1 MDHGDGLPAGRRK
14 FIRQPDGRDEFNL
27 AEFPLTVLTDKS
39 PSGVRTIEWEDEI
52 IDKATAL
59 AVKRKVIVTGSDAFG
74 LPTALDADVL
84 FALVQLTKQVNNF
97 SSRDVVFSRY
107 ELLRVLDWRDEGK
120 SYRRIEESL
129 NRWVG
134 TSIYFSAWRDKETET
149 WQSEK
154 FHILDNVTLMSTDHR
169 KQLKARG
176 RGDLAFSSFS
186 WNKIVFRNLQAGFV
200 CPVDLD
206 VYFSLRRSISKRM
219 FRYLGKHF
227 RLRQQEEIAFDL
239 KHFAF
244 EKIGLSRSYRDAGQ
258 IKKELQP
265 ALEELESIGFLKPLD
280 RDERYTKLARGQWLI
295 TLARASESIVPPV
308 DEGGESVVVA
318 SSGPAQALIE
328 RGVTPAIADTLA
340 ESYPASQIE
349 RHVEVFDWLL
359 ARKDPRV
366 SKSPAGYL
374 VDSIRRDY
382 VPPKGFESRSR
393 GQERLRSEAARARRA
408 DEARQRE
415 EAAEQARIE
424 AEEERVRAYWDTL
437 TPIEQEIEKNEALRQ
452 GNAFLVAQYR
462 RTRGNNPQAEATYL
476 KAILDEHIHRILATA
491 ERDGAGVPPRTPSPS
506 PPSPTAPSS
515 KPQRR
520 LFP

>member
-1 MDHGDGLPAGRRK
+1 MDSGDRLLQGRKK
-14 FIRQPDGRDEFNL
+14 FVRQPDGRDEFNL
-27 AEFPLTVLTDKS
+27 AEFPLTVLTDKT
-39 PSGVRTIEWEDEI
+39 PSGVKTIEWEDEI
-52 IDKATAL
+52 IDKVTSL
-59 AVKRKVIVTGSDAFG
+59 PIKRKVIVTGSDAFG

-97 SSRDVVFSRY
+97 ASRDVFFSRY

-154 FHILDNVTLMSTDHR
+154 FHILDNVTLMSNDHR
-169 KQLKARG
+169 KRLKARG
-176 RGDLAFSSFS
+176 QGDLAFSSFS

-206 VYFSLRRSISKRM
+206 IYFSLKRSISKRL
-219 FRYLGKHF
+219 FRYVGKHF

-244 EKIGLSRSYRDAGQ
+244 EKIGLSRSYGDAGQ

-265 ALEELESIGFLKPLD
+265 ALEELEAIGFLRPAG
-280 RDERYTKLARGQWLI
+280 RDERYTKIARGEWII
-295 TLARASESIVPPV
+295 TLVRAPQAILPPV
-308 DEGGESVVVA
+308 VAEELVVEPTA
-318 SSGPAQALIE
+318 AERALIA
-328 RGVTPAIADTLA
+328 RGVTPAIAAALA
-340 ESYPASQIE
+340 ESFPAEHIE
-349 RHVEVFDWLL
+349 RHVEVHDWLM
-359 ARKDPRV
+359 ARKDRRV

-374 VDSIRRDY
+374 VDSIRRGY
-382 VPPKGFESRSR
+382 ASPKGFEAKTEADR
-393 GQERLRSEAARARRA
+393 RLREEAERARQA
-408 DEARQRE
+408 EEAKRRE
-415 EAAEQARIE
+415 EAAEHAREAAEEARIRDYWE
-424 AEEERVRAYWDTL
+424 AL
-437 TPIEQEIEKNEALRQ
+437 TPIEQEIHKNEAIRH

-462 RTRGNNPQAEATYL
+462 RTRGKNPEAEATYL
-476 KAILDEHIHRILATA
+476 KAILDEHIRLILDGKGAPDSVVAGPATTATPPTRATA
-491 ERDGAGVPPRTPSPS
+491 
-506 PPSPTAPSS
+506 TAKS
-515 KPQRR
+515 PQRT

>member
-1 MDHGDGLPAGRRK
+1 MDHGDGSPQGRRK
-14 FIRQPDGRDEFNL
+14 FVRQPDGRDEFNL

-39 PSGVRTIEWEDEI
+39 PCGVRTIEWEDEI

-59 AVKRKVIVTGSDAFG
+59 AIKRKVIVTGSDAFG

-169 KQLKARG
+169 KQLRARG

-265 ALEELESIGFLKPLD
+265 ALEELESIGFLRPLD

-295 TLARASESIVPPV
+295 TLARAPQALVPPL
-308 DEGGESVVVA
+308 DEDDGESVDARSNGV
-318 SSGPAQALIE
+318 AQALVE
-328 RGVTPAIADTLA
+328 RGVTQVVAVSLAD
-340 ESYPASQIE
+340 SYPAEQIE
-349 RHVEVFDWLL
+349 RHIEVFDWLV
-359 ARKDPRV
+359 ARKDQRV
-366 SKSPAGYL
+366 SRSPAGYL
-374 VDSIRRDY
+374 VESIRRDY
-382 VPPKGFESRSR
+382 VPPKGFETRSR
-393 GQERLRSEAARARRA
+393 GQERLRQEAARARRA
-408 DEARQRE
+408 EEARQRE
-415 EAAEQARIE
+415 EATEQARAQ
-424 AEEERVRAYWDTL
+424 AEEARIRAYWEAL
-437 TPIEQEIEKNEALRQ
+437 TPIEQEIHKNEAIRQ

-476 KAILDEHIHRILATA
+476 KAILDEHIRRILTA
-491 ERDGAGVPPRTPSPS
+491 SDEAGSSARAPS
-506 PPSPTAPSS
+506 PPCPAVSPAR
-515 KPQRR
+515 PQRS